1 VEETVASVEAQTHP
15 AIEIVVVN
23 DGSLRDEDGF
33 LLDWAD
39 AGRIKLV
46 NQVNTGLSAAR
57 NTGATLARGEFV
69 LPLDAD
75 DVIAPTFVER
85 CLEALERDPQL
96 AYATTWVRYVLPDG
110 TPMISDESGYHPYGN
125 WSRLIE
131 RNNVGGTCAALMR
144 RRIFERGFRWNQDL
158 TSFEDWLLYLEL
170 SRAGLLG
177 AVVPERLFDYRVRP
191 DSMMRTD
198 GRPLTGVIVGEIAAH
213 LRESEVEWTSRR

>member
-1 VEETVASVEAQTHP
+1 MFDTEVSPSYVIDAMAEFEAFH
-15 AIEIVVVN
+15 
-23 DGSLRDEDGF
+23 
-33 LLDWAD
+33 
-39 AGRIKLV
+39 
-46 NQVNTGLSAAR
+46 
-57 NTGATLARGEFV
+57 
-69 LPLDAD
+69 
-75 DVIAPTFVER
+75 
-85 CLEALERDPQL
+85 
-96 AYATTWVRYVLPDG
+96 
-110 TPMISDESGYHPYGN
+110 
-125 WSRLIE
+125 
-131 RNNVGGTCAALMR
+131 